1 MSFMVEI
8 IYPSGDA
15 SDSQKGTPMNV
26 ASFLKSDLDLNQG
39 SFLVVETKAHFR
51 EIAHNALMRGR
62 ARDVKYAPDVD
73 EAMQVL
79 KRLGPQ
85 LTAVICD
92 WDIAPVGG
100 LELLRNIRSGKS
112 ARIPRDLCV
121 VILTSKTEAIAVKAA
136 MQLDVNGFATEG
148 RAIREAFAR
157 RDFPTMFA
165 AVSEEMIDTMGV
177 AGTADDVRV
186 GLTRYEGVLDHIML
200 YSPSVGIAPERVQQ
214 NLESLIREC
223 SPRRIAHAAQ

>member
-1 MSFMVEI
+1 MGDSAMSFMVEI

-136 MQLDVNGFATEG
+136 MQLDVNGFAVAPLSVEKFIKTVNM
-148 RAIREAFAR
+148 AIQR
-157 RDFPTMFA
+157 RITLRDPAQYA
-165 AVSEEMIDTMGV
+165 AVALPNT
-177 AGTADDVRV
+177 DDAPAKPSANLATVERRV
-186 GLTRYEGVLDHIML
+186 T
-200 YSPSVGIAPERVQQ
+200 P
-214 NLESLIREC
+214 
-223 SPRRIAHAAQ
+223 

>member
-1 MSFMVEI
+1 
-8 IYPSGDA
+8 
-15 SDSQKGTPMNV
+15 MNV

-136 MQLDVNGFATEG
+136 MQLDVNGFAVAPLSVEKFIKTVNM
-148 RAIREAFAR
+148 AIQR
-157 RDFPTMFA
+157 RITLRDPAQYA
-165 AVSEEMIDTMGV
+165 AVALPNT
-177 AGTADDVRV
+177 DDAPAKPSANLATVERRV
-186 GLTRYEGVLDHIML
+186 T
-200 YSPSVGIAPERVQQ
+200 P
-214 NLESLIREC
+214 
-223 SPRRIAHAAQ
+223 

>member
-136 MQLDVNGFATEG
+136 MQLDVNGFAVAPLSVEKFIKTVNM
-148 RAIREAFAR
+148 AIQR
-157 RDFPTMFA
+157 RITLRDPAQYA
-165 AVSEEMIDTMGV
+165 AVALPNT
-177 AGTADDVRV
+177 DDAPAKPSANLATVERRV
-186 GLTRYEGVLDHIML
+186 T
-200 YSPSVGIAPERVQQ
+200 P
-214 NLESLIREC
+214 
-223 SPRRIAHAAQ
+223 